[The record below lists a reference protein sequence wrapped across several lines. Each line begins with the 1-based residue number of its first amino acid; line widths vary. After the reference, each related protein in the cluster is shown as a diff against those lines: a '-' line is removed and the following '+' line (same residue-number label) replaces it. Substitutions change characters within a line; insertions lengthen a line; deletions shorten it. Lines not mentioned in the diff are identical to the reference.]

1 LIAAADD
8 TSMIVATSVV
18 CHRAVT
24 YRQSP
29 SFTRLFSAA
38 LVFAVLAETAYHTIT
53 DEQMVHELSFFF
65 LIIVV
70 AINTRSLIKL
80 RVKNPDDQN
89 LLQKAVIFG
98 AGNFSFT
105 IISRVVTSLL

>member
-1 LIAAADD
+1 
-8 TSMIVATSVV
+8 
-18 CHRAVT
+18 
-24 YRQSP
+24 
-29 SFTRLFSAA
+29 LFSAA
-38 LVFAVLAETAYHTIT
+38 LVFAILAETAYHIIT

-80 RVKNPDDQN
+80 RVQNQDDKS

-98 AGNFSFT
+98 AGNFSST